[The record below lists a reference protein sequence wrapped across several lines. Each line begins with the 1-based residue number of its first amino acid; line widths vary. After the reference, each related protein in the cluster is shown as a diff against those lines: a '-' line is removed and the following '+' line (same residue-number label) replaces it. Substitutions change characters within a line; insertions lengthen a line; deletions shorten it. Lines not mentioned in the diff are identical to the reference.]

1 MHPSKP
7 IHVFIN
13 KVKYELASPVTTGAA
28 LKDLA
33 GLAAADVLFLQQPRE
48 DEVIANDQTITLKN
62 GDHLHSQP
70 PADYG
75 AGANPEIT
83 VALEQ
88 ELEGHSVT
96 FHQGPDGWTFVV
108 IAGYRLPSGYDRA
121 EVELLVKLAP
131 SYPDAAPDMFWVSP
145 AIHTASGALP
155 RATTTERLL
164 GRDWQRFSWHLA
176 SGTWA
181 PGIRNMRDFLRAVAA
196 RFQRQD

>member
-28 LKDLA
+28 LKALA

-75 AGANPEIT
+75 AGPIPEII
-83 VALEQ
+83 VALER

-96 FHQGPDGWTFVV
+96 LHQGPDCWTYVV

-145 AIHTASGALP
+145 ALHTASGALP

-164 GRDWQRFSWHLA
+164 GRDWQRYSWHLA
-176 SGTWA
+176 SGTWT
-181 PGIRNMRDFLRAVAA
+181 PGVSTMRDFLRAVAA
-196 RFQRQD
+196 RFQRLD